1 MIGVADTSPI
11 NYLILIQEIDIL
23 PKMYGTVVIPQ
34 TVREELVRPSA
45 PQLVRSWIDHLP
57 IWLEVRSPL
66 AVPDSSLAKLD
77 AGERDAI
84 TLATEL
90 HAEQLIV
97 DDREGR
103 REAERR
109 GISVIGTLGV
119 LREAATLRLLDIR
132 IAVER
137 LQATSFLLLQKSL
150 QGCVKTSTKSPA
162 GSSQFGVTRRRW
174 DIG

>member
-1 MIGVADTSPI
+1 MIVVADTSPI
-11 NYLILIQEIDIL
+11 NYLILIREIDIL
-23 PKMYGTVVIPQ
+23 PKMYGSVVIPQ
-34 TVREELVRPSA
+34 TVREELVRASA
-45 PQLVRSWIDHLP
+45 PQLVRSWVDHLP

-90 HAEQLIV
+90 QADQLIV

-109 GISVIGTLGV
+109 GIPVIGTLGV
-119 LREAATLRLLDIR
+119 LREAATLKLLDIR
-132 IAVER
+132 VTAER
-137 LQATSFLLLQKSL
+137 LQATSFYVAPEVLAKLLKDF
-150 QGCVKTSTKSPA
+150 A
-162 GSSQFGVTRRRW
+162 
-174 DIG
+174 